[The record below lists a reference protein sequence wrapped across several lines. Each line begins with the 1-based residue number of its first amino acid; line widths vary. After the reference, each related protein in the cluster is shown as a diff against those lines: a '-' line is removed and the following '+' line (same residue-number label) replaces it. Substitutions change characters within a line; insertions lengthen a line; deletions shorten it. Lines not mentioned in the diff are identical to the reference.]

1 MGLVLLGVRWLIAGI
16 FLRSG
21 LVKLAGIAEFRAA
34 VANYR
39 LLPAA
44 AVRPVAWLLPAAEVV
59 LAVVLAAGL
68 LPVVAAAALAALLVV
83 FAVAI
88 AINLA
93 RGRSFD
99 CGCGGS
105 VAPALISW
113 RHVLLDLVLA
123 AGAAAVAIAP
133 PPVAELWRGPAGA
146 AQVSVAASGAWPVLL
161 AVVVL
166 LILLAVLKRA
176 ATIRSLVAAASLRMS
191 DRPASPMG
199 GH

>member
-1 MGLVLLGVRWLIAGI
+1 MGPMGLFLLGVRWLVAGI

-21 LVKLAGIAEFRAA
+21 LIKVSRIAEFRSA

-44 AVRPVAWLLPAAEVV
+44 AVLVVSWALPFAEIV
-59 LAVVLAAGL
+59 LAVMLAAGL
-68 LPVVAAAALAALLVV
+68 LPVVASAALAAMLVI

-88 AINLA
+88 AVNLA

-105 VAPALISW
+105 VAPNLISW

-123 AGAAAVAIAP
+123 GAAATVAIAP
-133 PPVAELWRGPAGA
+133 PPTAGLWRGPAGLV
-146 AQVSVAASGAWPVLL
+146 QVSAAGGGTAPVLL
-161 AVVVL
+161 AVVTFLVT
-166 LILLAVLKRA
+166 LAVLKRA
-176 ATIRSLVAAASLRMS
+176 VTVRRLIAG
-191 DRPASPMG
+191 G